1 MIKTEKKYLTPR
13 TMVVNVNA
21 QQMVCTSN
29 MESAGFTLEDDE
41 IQQDLGF
48 KTDNHGWGNDLDW

>member
-1 MIKTEKKYLTPR
+1 MFKTEKKYLTPR

-29 MESAGFTLEDDE
+29 VESAGFTLEDNE

-48 KTDNHGWGNDLDW
+48 KEDNHGWGNDLDW

>member
-1 MIKTEKKYLTPR
+1 
-13 TMVVNVNA
+13 MVVNVNA

-29 MESAGFTLEDDE
+29 VESAGFTLEDNE

-48 KTDNHGWGNDLDW
+48 KEDNHGWGNDLDW

>member
-29 MESAGFTLEDDE
+29 MGSAGFSLESND

-48 KTDNHGWGNDLDW
+48 NPDNHGWGNDLDW

>member
-29 MESAGFTLEDDE
+29 VESAGFDLESYDIE
-41 IQQDLGF
+41 QDLGF

>member
-1 MIKTEKKYLTPR
+1 
-13 TMVVNVNA
+13 MVVNVNA
-21 QQMVCTSN
+21 QQMVCVSN
-29 MESAGFTLEDDE
+29 VESAGFDLENNE

>member
-21 QQMVCTSN
+21 QQMVCDSN
-29 MESAGFTLEDDE
+29 VESAGFDLENYE